1 MSDITETNNTE
12 GSFVLHFPREGAM
25 PCHAMPRWA
34 AAGGGGGQG
43 VALGT
48 KEEGEGR
55 LGHSL
60 NGGRQDRGDQ

>member
-1 MSDITETNNTE
+1 MTSQRRITLKEALYYISQE
-12 GSFVLHFPREGAM
+12 KGLCHAM
-25 PCHAMPRWA
+25 PCHVGPR
-34 AAGGGGGQG
+34 GGGGIPG